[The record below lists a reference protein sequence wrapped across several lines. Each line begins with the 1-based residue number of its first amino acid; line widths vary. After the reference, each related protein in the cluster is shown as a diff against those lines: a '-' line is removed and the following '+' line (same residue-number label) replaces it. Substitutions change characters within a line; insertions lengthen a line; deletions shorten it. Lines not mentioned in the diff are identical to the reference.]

1 MLSPACASAFQKG
14 LGLWSLSNMLG
25 LVTFRVEGITARS
38 VQWHRDRSQL
48 PSNSESLLSFHAE
61 KREYKIFRD
70 AESA

>member
-1 MLSPACASAFQKG
+1 
-14 LGLWSLSNMLG
+14 MLG

-61 KREYKIFRD
+61 KREYEIFRD